1 MRNGSLWRR
10 ASNYNG
16 VTMKTISAAALIPV
30 AVLAAFT
37 VWITARAKTLEE
49 DFNNRGSAINAVGKA
64 APALSLP
71 SLDGH
76 TVSLADYRGKKV
88 LLVYWASWCSPCKA
102 EMPTLNRLYRGAAGT
117 DFAFEILAVSV
128 DEDRAEAEKFA
139 RENGMTFPVLLDPG
153 QKTVDAYHVESV
165 PAMIVVDAAG
175 TIIFGRSGF
184 DQRSQM
190 DLANKLGFPGRFGM
204 GGMDGR
210 RGN

>member
-1 MRNGSLWRR
+1 
-10 ASNYNG
+10 
-16 VTMKTISAAALIPV
+16 MKSISATGLVTVAA
-30 AVLAAFT
+30 LAAFT

-49 DFNNRGSAINAVGKA
+49 DFDNRGSAINAAGKA

-76 TVSLADYRGKKV
+76 MVSLTDYRGKKV
-88 LLVYWASWCSPCKA
+88 LIVYWASWCSPCKA

-117 DFAFEILAVSV
+117 SFAFEILAVSV

-153 QKTVDAYHVESV
+153 QKTVDRFHVESV
-165 PAMIVVDAAG
+165 PSMIVVDSAG

-184 DQRSQM
+184 DPRSQL